1 MRVTASPIATLQSF
15 DVILLHFLSYPYLLT
30 FTTTTMESDLCK
42 RVYSR
47 FLSLDPTD
55 SLIVKA
61 SRRSGKTQLVCALA
75 ASLAPT
81 HRVCILTSCKAD
93 ARRCA
98 RKVATLLPG
107 CIAEGEYAVLSA
119 TGGWVECGTRVGRA
133 PDVLLIDDAQLM
145 DPSYFFD
152 TIVPLICTKRVLLIG
167 TPTGNAQNILARL
180 SRMRETFNYVIDTT
194 QRGAAL

>member
-1 MRVTASPIATLQSF
+1 
-15 DVILLHFLSYPYLLT
+15 
-30 FTTTTMESDLCK
+30 MESDLCK

-47 FLSLDPTD
+47 FLSLNPTD

-61 SRRSGKTQLVCALA
+61 GRRSGKTQLVCALA

-98 RKVATLLPG
+98 RKVVALLPG
-107 CIAEGEYAVLSA
+107 CIAEGEYTVLSA
-119 TGGWVECGTRVGRA
+119 TGGWVECGSRVNRV

-145 DPSYFFD
+145 DPSYFFE
-152 TIVPLICTKRVLLIG
+152 TIAPLIICSKRVLRVLLIG

-180 SRMRETFNYVIDTT
+180 SRMRGTFDDVVDVT
-194 QRGAAL
+194 QRVAAL